1 MNKSLSYQVRSP
13 LEQGAGQSYPALLC
27 MHGIGSDERS
37 ILSVVNGVESASYVF
52 GIRGHLLQPPGLAYF
67 TIEGYGKPHRH
78 SFDEAVV
85 RLCATIH
92 DIVNKYP
99 IDPNRVF
106 LAGFSQGAI
115 LAMTLGL
122 LPGSR
127 IRGLAAL
134 SGYIPGFVTDDYAPQ
149 SLHGMSVFIAHG
161 TADPVFPVQWADRNA
176 DVFRSGGADVTQCVQ
191 DHGHCVSEETRTDLI
206 RWYEIQ
212 VGEVG
217 EHQ

>member
-1 MNKSLSYQVRSP
+1 MNKPHSYQVRSP
-13 LEQGAGQSYPALLC
+13 LGQGAGQSYPALLC
-27 MHGIGSDERS
+27 MHGMGSDERS
-37 ILSVVNGVESASYVF
+37 ILSVVDGMESASYFF
-52 GIRGHLLQPPGLAYF
+52 GIRGHLLQPPGFAYF
-67 TIEGYGKPHRH
+67 AIEGYGKPHRH
-78 SFDEAVV
+78 SFDEAVA
-85 RLCATIH
+85 RLCATIY

-122 LPGSR
+122 MLGSR

-134 SGYIPGFVTDDYAPQ
+134 SGYIPGFVTDDYSPQ

-161 TADPVFPVQWADRNA
+161 TTDPVFPVQWADRNA
-176 DVFRSGGADVTQCVQ
+176 DVFRSGGADVTQCVY

-212 VGEVG
+212 MGEAG
-217 EHQ
+217 EH